1 MKELFFFLLL
11 LITFNVNAETIKHF
25 ELLNGKL
32 SIPFDSKVNYYTVYL
47 VDGETKIKA
56 NYNLIDED
64 NTVLIDEDNEK
75 AVYKVFDNNVLLE
88 EYTFYKNMKEDTPV
102 FNEVINPKPEEKT
115 IKHLGL
121 YVFGTCGLIIIILFK
136 VIVLGFKKKHKI

>member
-1 MKELFFFLLL
+1 MKKLFFFLLL

>member
-1 MKELFFFLLL
+1 MKKLFFFLLL

-102 FNEVINPKPEEKT
+102 FNEIINPKPEEKT